1 MERDSTQDWLLPAG
15 AKPPTVADLQSGIE
29 QALAV
34 ALASERAV
42 ISVGAAALD
51 AAEQARRAASIAE
64 RAAATALQAQRQAPA
79 RRNDPRAGLD
89 RAPAASGTG
98 VEDDRLRSFT
108 DRANRVGARLLA
120 LQRSAVEAPLA
131 IVD

>member
-1 MERDSTQDWLLPAG
+1 MDRDSTQDWLLPAG
-15 AKPPTVADLQSGIE
+15 AKPPSVAELQSAIE

-34 ALASERAV
+34 AHASERAV

-64 RAAATALQAQRQAPA
+64 RAAATALQAQRRASSAGSELQRGSD
-79 RRNDPRAGLD
+79 RR
-89 RAPAASGTG
+89 PAARVTDG
-98 VEDDRLRSFT
+98 EDDRLRSFT

-120 LQRSAVEAPLA
+120 LQRSAVGAPLA
-131 IVD
+131 IAD